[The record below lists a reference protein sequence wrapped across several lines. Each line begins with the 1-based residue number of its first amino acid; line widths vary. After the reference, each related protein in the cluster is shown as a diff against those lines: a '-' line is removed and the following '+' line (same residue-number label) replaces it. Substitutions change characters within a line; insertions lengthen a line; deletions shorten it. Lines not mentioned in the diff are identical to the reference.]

1 MPLSYNKRT
10 TAISS
15 PGAGYLV
22 DIIYRGEGGPVVVVP
37 PVEGGVVVRPAVP
50 GPVQVVRHHV
60 DEGEVAGDA
69 GNVIAVT
76 HAELRVSLV
85 NIYTA

>member
-1 MPLSYNKRT
+1 MP
-10 TAISS
+10 S
-15 PGAGYLV
+15 PAYGYPV

-37 PVEGGVVVRPAVP
+37 PVEGRVVVRPAVP
-50 GPVQVVRHHV
+50 GAVQVVRHHV

-69 GNVIAVT
+69 RHVVAVT

-85 NIYTA
+85 NIYTV

>member
-1 MPLSYNKRT
+1 MFPAVQR
-10 TAISS
+10 
-15 PGAGYLV
+15 
-22 DIIYRGEGGPVVVVP
+22 R
-37 PVEGGVVVRPAVP
+37 VVVRGPVP

>member
-1 MPLSYNKRT
+1 M
-10 TAISS
+10 
-15 PGAGYLV
+15 
-22 DIIYRGEGGPVVVVP
+22 VP